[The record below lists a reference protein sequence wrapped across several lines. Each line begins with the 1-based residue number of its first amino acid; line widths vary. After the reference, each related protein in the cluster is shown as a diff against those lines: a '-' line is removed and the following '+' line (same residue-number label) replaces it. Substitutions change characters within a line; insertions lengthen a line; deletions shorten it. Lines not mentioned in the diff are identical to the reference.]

1 MSVIQDWF
9 NSGEWAGGLTV
20 AAHDSVDVNEFYKQ
34 YHANPGL
41 WKAVFEF
48 MKQDLSELEVGKYQ
62 LVEGEAFVMI
72 SEYDT
77 KEPENAK
84 WEAHKKYID
93 LQYVISGEEKMGVL
107 PLAKAVNALE
117 YNEQKDLI
125 FYGDNDGELHLA
137 TPEAFFLFF
146 PTDVHRP
153 CIKVDEAAA
162 VKKLVAKIA
171 VAE

>member
-1 MSVIQDWF
+1 MTTKKEWF
-9 NSGEWAGGLTV
+9 NAGEWAEGLTV
-20 AAHDSVDVNEFYKQ
+20 AAHGSVDVNEFYKQ
-34 YHANPGL
+34 YHAKPAL

-62 LVEGEAFVMI
+62 LVEGEAFAMV

-84 WEAHKKYID
+84 WEAHHKFID
-93 LQYVISGEEKMGVL
+93 LQYVIAGEEQMGVL
-107 PLAKAVNALE
+107 PLAEAVNALE

-125 FYGDNDGELHLA
+125 FYGDNEGELHLA
-137 TPEAFFLFF
+137 SPEAFFLFF
-146 PTDVHRP
+146 PSDVHRP
-153 CIKVDEAAA
+153 CIKVGESAP